1 MDNFLGGAR
10 QGGDQLKVE
19 PRCPR
24 DCRWV
29 TSRKFDDRS
38 KLNRLLLLFELF
50 LKDCRAKFDGLSLA
64 AQGS

>member
-1 MDNFLGGAR
+1 MDNFLGATR
-10 QGGDQLKVE
+10 QGGDQLKVG
-19 PRCPR
+19 PRCPH

-29 TSRKFDDRS
+29 TSRKFDDRL
-38 KLNRLLLLFELF
+38 KLNSLLLLFEHF